1 MNKGRLF
8 PWFLGSLVAALACQR
23 ETPPV
28 AEDAKAPTAGTVAA
42 SPSPP
47 AEPPTAAAAAPPA
60 AAPADAAPTA
70 AGTNRYDEAGKFALA
85 FEPGGDYAAGK
96 EGVVTVTLTAT
107 PPFKVNDQYP
117 HKFKAKEAAGVK
129 FASAVVGKDKAK
141 LEKQSL
147 TMPVAFAAE
156 KAGKVTVA
164 GQFLFS
170 VCTEENCLMEKRDLA
185 LTVDVK

>member
-1 MNKGRLF
+1 MNKGRRLL
-8 PWFLGSLVAALACQR
+8 PWVLGSLAVAPACQR
-23 ETPPV
+23 EAPPV
-28 AEDAKAPTAGTVAA
+28 AEDPKAPTAGTVAA

-47 AEPPTAAAAAPPA
+47 AEGPAGPAAAAPAA
-60 AAPADAAPTA
+60 AAPSP
-70 AGTNRYDEAGKFALA
+70 AGTNRYDEGGKFVLAL
-85 FEPGGDYAAGK
+85 EPGGDYAAGK
-96 EGVVTVTLTAT
+96 AGVVTVTLTAT
-107 PPFKVNDQYP
+107 PPFKVNVQYP
-117 HKFKAKEAAGVK
+117 HKFKAKEVAGVK
-129 FASAVVGKDKAK
+129 FESAVVGKDKAK

-147 TMPVAFAAE
+147 TMPVSFAAE